1 MRCVNL
7 LKFVTILFV
16 SFLKVGKTFTS
27 RKFSIVYQVEE
38 KNFDHNLSQTETQMM
53 IEKVT
58 LNLIFKFTSNLHL

>member
-1 MRCVNL
+1 M
-7 LKFVTILFV
+7 KFVTILFV